1 MKKVGIICEYN
12 PLHNGHVYHFNK
24 IKEESK
30 ADYIILS
37 LSGYLTQRGTKL
49 ALVMGVDLVIECPSL
64 LSMNEA
70 LIFAN
75 AHVRNLATANVDEIW
90 IGSEEGNE
98 ELYKKYYN
106 LIQKKVFKD
115 ILDNFIQNLK

>member
-37 LSGYLTQRGTKL
+37 LSGYLTQRGDL
-49 ALVMGVDLVIECPSL
+49 A
-64 LSMNEA
+64 
-70 LIFAN
+70 
-75 AHVRNLATANVDEIW
+75 
-90 IGSEEGNE
+90 
-98 ELYKKYYN
+98 
-106 LIQKKVFKD
+106 
-115 ILDNFIQNLK
+115 ILD